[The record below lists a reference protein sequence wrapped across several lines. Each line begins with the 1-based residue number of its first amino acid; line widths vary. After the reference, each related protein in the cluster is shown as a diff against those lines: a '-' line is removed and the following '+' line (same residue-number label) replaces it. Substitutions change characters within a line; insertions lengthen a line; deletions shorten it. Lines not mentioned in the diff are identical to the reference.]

1 MFSIIHILL
10 ITLIDR
16 RSDTLSL
23 MHIDYYGVAPLTILL
38 ELHNI
43 QVGIQMA
50 KGMNQNI
57 RFSMKNK
64 SLCDQFFMTSEYE
77 KNGKIFWVIV
87 DNVFVRMMKS

>member
-1 MFSIIHILL
+1 MFSIIQILL

-23 MHIDYYGVAPLTILL
+23 MHIDYYGVASLTILL

-57 RFSMKNK
+57 LFSMKNK
-64 SLCDQFFMTSEYE
+64 NGRSEGRFE
-77 KNGKIFWVIV
+77 TVIV
-87 DNVFVRMMKS
+87 WLEKVIYQLEKVILFLR